1 MSSQTMRERERERE
15 RGGERGER
23 EREKQGRDAFNVNCL
38 IFPNLRDVYRYLP
51 YTRVAGIC

>member
-15 RGGERGER
+15 RGGERG

>member
-15 RGGERGER
+15 REGERGER